1 MLKTPFENEVTDY
14 YRSVYRSVIDEDL
27 DVLSMVLDEGFVFTR
42 MSGEVMDR
50 DEFFSELRT
59 EALNVYSENMERIY
73 IKKDEDTLNVR
84 GRSKI
89 NVSTDGGKRRIRKV
103 QLDLVLRKAE
113 EGRDP
118 DTGDLA
124 PELTKWRVMSA
135 KAAIY

>member
-50 DEFFSELRT
+50 DEFFSELST

-103 QLDLVLRKAE
+103 QLDLVLRKTE

>member
-1 MLKTPFENEVTDY
+1 MLKTPLENEVTDY

-27 DVLSMVLDEGFVFTR
+27 EVLAEVLDEGFVFTR
-42 MSGEVMDR
+42 MSGEELDR
-50 DEFFSELRT
+50 DEFFEELRT
-59 EALNVYSENMERIY
+59 EALNVYSENVERIY
-73 IKKDEDTLNVR
+73 VKKDGDILNVR

-89 NVSTDGGKRRIRKV
+89 NVSTDGSKRRIRKV
-103 QLDLVLRKAE
+103 QLDLVLRKTE

-118 DTGDLA
+118 YTGELA